1 MFGAQLPEHTYS
13 ESFRGLYR
21 SALKKLEN
29 RTGFRRSGTTTAGS
43 RWEVTSKLVE
53 PKRVETAVMGQE
65 HRVVELPEI
74 FQVRRRR
81 KF

>member
-53 PKRVETAVMGQE
+53 QKRVETAVMGQ
-65 HRVVELPEI
+65 RVVELPEI